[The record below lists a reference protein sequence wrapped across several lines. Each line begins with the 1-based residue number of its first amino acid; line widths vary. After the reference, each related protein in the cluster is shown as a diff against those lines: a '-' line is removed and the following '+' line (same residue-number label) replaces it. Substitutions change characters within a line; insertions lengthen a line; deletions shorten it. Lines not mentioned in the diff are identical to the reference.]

1 MASAALP
8 LGLTSKNP
16 ADVSA
21 KEVKSLHAGH
31 RRRLRER
38 FLKGG
43 ADALADYELLEL
55 VLFLAHPR
63 ADTKPLAK
71 RLIERFGSFAAVLA
85 AEPARIREVDGAG
98 ETTAV
103 ALLSVRAA
111 AERLA
116 REEAMGKPLL
126 SSWQALTD
134 YLRISMA
141 REAREQ
147 FRVLFLNRKN
157 VLIADEIQQR
167 GTVDHTPLYPR
178 EVVKRALELGASA
191 LILVHNHP
199 SGDAKPSRADIEM
212 TQEIRDA
219 LSRLGILL
227 HDHLIVSKHGTASF
241 KTMGLL

>member
-1 MASAALP
+1 
-8 LGLTSKNP
+8 
-16 ADVSA
+16 VSA
-21 KEVKSLHAGH
+21 KEKKSPHAGH
-31 RRRLRER
+31 RQRLRER

-43 ADALADYELLEL
+43 ANALADYELLEL
-55 VLFLAHPR
+55 VLYLAHPR

-71 RLIERFGSFAAVLA
+71 RLIDHFGSFGLALA
-85 AEPARIREVDGAG
+85 ADPARIREVAGAG

-103 ALLSVRAA
+103 ALRVVHAA

-116 REEAMGKPLL
+116 REEAMEKPVL

-141 REAREQ
+141 RETREQ

-157 VLIADEIQQR
+157 VLIADEIQSQ
-167 GTVDHTPLYPR
+167 GTIDHTPLYPR
-178 EVVKRALELGASA
+178 EVVKRALELGSSA
-191 LILVHNHP
+191 IILVHNHP
-199 SGDAKPSRADIEM
+199 SGDPKPSKGDIDM
-212 TQEIRDA
+212 TREVRDA
-219 LSRLGILL
+219 AQKLGIAL

>member
-1 MASAALP
+1 M
-8 LGLTSKNP
+8 
-16 ADVSA
+16 SA
-21 KEVKSLHAGH
+21 KDKKSSHAGH
-31 RRRLRER
+31 RQRLRER

-43 ADALADYELLEL
+43 ANALADYELLEL
-55 VLFLAHPR
+55 VLYLAHPR

-71 RLIERFGSFAAVLA
+71 RLIAHFGSFGLTLA
-85 AEPARIREVDGAG
+85 AEPARIREVAGAG
-98 ETTAV
+98 ETTAT

-116 REEAMGKPLL
+116 REEAMEKPVL

-134 YLRISMA
+134 YLRIGMA
-141 REAREQ
+141 RETREQ

-178 EVVKRALELGASA
+178 EVIQRALELGSSA
-191 LILVHNHP
+191 IILVHNHP
-199 SGDAKPSRADIEM
+199 SGDAKPSKSDIEM
-212 TQEIRDA
+212 TREVRDA
-219 LSRLGILL
+219 CARLGIAL
-227 HDHLIVSKHGTASF
+227 HDHLIVSRSGTASF

>member
-1 MASAALP
+1 M
-8 LGLTSKNP
+8 
-16 ADVSA
+16 SA
-21 KEVKSLHAGH
+21 KEPKSPHAGH

-43 ADALADYELLEL
+43 ASALADYELLEL

-71 RLIERFGSFAAVLA
+71 RLIDRFGSFAAALA
-85 AEPARIREVDGAG
+85 AEPDRLSEVEGAG

-116 REEAMGKPLL
+116 REEAMEKPVL

-134 YLRISMA
+134 YLRVAMA

-157 VLIADEIQQR
+157 MLVADEVQGR

-178 EVVKRALELGASA
+178 EVVKRALDLSASSI
-191 LILVHNHP
+191 ILVHNHP
-199 SGDAKPSRADIEM
+199 SGDPKPSKTDIDM
-212 TQEIRDA
+212 TREVRDA
-219 LSRLGILL
+219 AQKLGIAL
-227 HDHLIVSKHGTASF
+227 HDHLIVSRSGTASF
-241 KTMGLL
+241 KTRGLL